1 MLCLSLLLLGTSVS
15 AFKVK
20 SANPSVIKVKE
31 GHSFKVICT
40 TDIWWEFCTF
50 RKGDKSCD
58 IVWKRDPYNVTM
70 GECDDFAGRVE
81 FRGSYDDY
89 ECGLEISRPHS

>member
-1 MLCLSLLLLGTSVS
+1 MLSLFWSGKIFL
-15 AFKVK
+15 
-20 SANPSVIKVKE
+20 E
-31 GHSFKVICT
+31 HSFKALIKGYFQ
-40 TDIWWEFCTF
+40 FCTF

-81 FRGSYDDY
+81 FRVSF
-89 ECGLEISRPHS
+89 